1 VSDRVLITGKRAV
14 LEAIRAGRA
23 SDIRIAD
30 SARATPGLKD
40 VFDAAAQQGAQ
51 VREVSRQE
59 LDSLAADNRGVVAY
73 ITPADDLSERDLST
87 WDFDDEAIVVVLDG
101 VTDPQN
107 LGACA
112 RAADAAGAAMLVSR
126 TKRAAGVTPSAIR
139 ASAGAL
145 LALPHARV
153 ANITRAVERLK
164 DERFTIVGLDEEAP
178 ADIYAKDCSPGR
190 IALVVGSEG
199 EGITRLVREACDE
212 LVSVP
217 MRGRVASLN
226 ASNSLAAALFGYVLR
241 RPAAGGR

>member
-23 SDIRIAD
+23 SEVRVAA
-30 SARATPGLKD
+30 SARTTPGLRD
-40 VFDAAAQQGAQ
+40 VLDAASKQGTG
-51 VREVSRQE
+51 VREVSREE
-59 LDSLAADNRGVVAY
+59 LDSMAADNRGVVAY
-73 ITPADDLSERDLST
+73 VTPAADLGERDLSA
-87 WDFDDEAIVVVLDG
+87 WAFENEAIVVVLDG

-112 RAADAAGAAMLVSR
+112 RAADAAGAAMLVTR

-139 ASAGAL
+139 ASSGAL

-153 ANITRAVERLK
+153 ANITRALERLK
-164 DERFTIVGLDEEAP
+164 DERFTVIGLDEEAEK
-178 ADIYAKDCSPGR
+178 DIYAGECAEGR
-190 IALVVGSEG
+190 VALVVGSEG
-199 EGITRLVREACDE
+199 EGIARLVREACDE